1 MMSHVCCTRLPARR
15 WNLVAGT
22 ALGEIE
28 VVTPP
33 LLLPKGKVNLPNQRL
48 QDGSFFRRNGETG
61 KAVLFFVFFFFK

>member
-22 ALGEIE
+22 AFGEIE

-33 LLLPKGKVNLPNQRL
+33 LLLPKGKVNMPNQRI
-48 QDGSFFRRNGETG
+48 QDSSFLPERGDGKGSSFFSS
-61 KAVLFFVFFFFK
+61 FFFF